1 MFTAAGELP
10 GAASLQHPRA
20 LANFAFGQGEL
31 TATPLQLC
39 AVLGAIA
46 SGGVYA
52 TPKLIAG
59 EVDENK
65 RLSPLAPVTDKEV
78 RVMSVST
85 AKKLQRYLETAAR
98 EGTGRAGA
106 VAEGVCGIKTGTA
119 QTGVME
125 DGEELLHFW
134 YCGYVGEGDSP
145 QYCIT
150 VLCEST
156 PDDGGAAA
164 RAFRQAAQGLLKGEE

>member
-1 MFTAAGELP
+1 MAGGCSPPP
-10 GAASLQHPRA
+10 GSCPAPPACSTPGPWP
-20 LANFAFGQGEL
+20 NFAFGQGEL

-65 RLSPLAPVTDKEV
+65 RLSPLSPVTDKEV

-134 YCGYVGEGDSP
+134 YCGYVGEGASP

-164 RAFRQAAQGLLKGEE
+164 RPSARRPRGC

>member
-1 MFTAAGELP
+1 
-10 GAASLQHPRA
+10 
-20 LANFAFGQGEL
+20 
-31 TATPLQLC
+31 
-39 AVLGAIA
+39 
-46 SGGVYA
+46 
-52 TPKLIAG
+52 
-59 EVDENK
+59 
-65 RLSPLAPVTDKEV
+65 
-78 RVMSVST
+78 MSVST
-85 AKKLQRYLETAAR
+85 AKNLQRYLETAAR